1 MSLPSIRHKK
11 LLPKNYVYNVID
23 GNSATYH
30 TLETSIRH
38 VEDPKYCSFF
48 NIIRCWAPMEKEI
61 SSVLNNCYIDENLI
75 E

>member
-1 MSLPSIRHKK
+1 MSLPSIRHKI

-48 NIIRCWAPMEKEI
+48 NIIRC
-61 SSVLNNCYIDENLI
+61 
-75 E
+75 